1 MVSWCPVAEKTF
13 SRRVRA
19 ETELRADFARTP
31 PIYGLRRADELSA
44 TVHWFS
50 RSHSRPRP
58 GSPHSKKL
66 TDPALR
72 PRPGSPHSK
81 KLNPLRSDFQWFS
94 LRRSTEST
102 RPSSL
107 LGTLPNQTP
116 FADSCAFRGPR
127 LKRPRPGSPHS
138 KKLNPLRSD
147 FQWFSLRRSTEST
160 RPSSLLGTLPN
171 QTPFADSGVR
181 RIFLWLKAQ
190 TPLPPPSPAHPD
202 HADPP
207 PPPPPTRSPGA
218 SGS

>member
-44 TVHWFS
+44 TVRWFS

-81 KLNPLRSDFQWFS
+81 KLNPLRSDFQRFS

-102 RPSSL
+102 
-107 LGTLPNQTP
+107 
-116 FADSCAFRGPR
+116 
-127 LKRPRPGSPHS
+127 H
-138 KKLNPLRSD
+138 
-147 FQWFSLRRSTEST
+147 
-160 RPSSLLGTLPN
+160 PSSLLGTLPN